1 MDLRYGLNPEQQAR
15 ATLDAPGSPVR
26 VLSGHPSYVNVLDG
40 IGAWRLVSEA
50 SSALASPA
58 AASFKHVSP
67 AGAAIAGDL
76 DEVMVERWI
85 PAGVEPSAIAT
96 AYVRARDCDPKSSF
110 GDFVAVSE
118 PVDHSLAEILRG
130 VVSDGIIAPG
140 YEPGTVDVLASK
152 KGGRYLVLEANPTFT
167 PPAWETREL
176 FGVGLE
182 QQATLTDI
190 TPALIQAGTETTL
203 PEPAVR
209 DLLLG
214 MITARHTQSNTVTYS
229 RDGIVLG
236 IGAGQQSRVDCTK
249 LAGAKVDTWWLRRH
263 GTVRDLPFSDEVRR
277 QERINWEIR
286 FIDGDMDPGEARR
299 FRAAL
304 SSEPTALPTD
314 ENEEWIRQL
323 DHVALASDGYIP
335 FRDNIDQAARHG
347 VRYIADPGG
356 SNRNEE
362 VEAACTEHNIALITT
377 GVRLFLH

>member
-1 MDLRYGLNPEQQAR
+1 MDLRYGLNPEQQAC
-15 ATLDAPGSPVR
+15 ATLDASGSPVR
-26 VLSGHPSYVNVLDG
+26 VVSGHPSYVNVLDG
-40 IGAWRLVSEA
+40 IGAWRLVREA
-50 SSALASPA
+50 ALALARPA

-67 AGAAIAGDL
+67 AGAALAGDL

-85 PAGVEPSAIAT
+85 PAGVEPSAVAT

-140 YEPGTVDVLASK
+140 YEPGTVGVLASK
-152 KGGRYLVLEANPTFT
+152 KGGSYLVLEADPNVE
-167 PPAWETREL
+167 PPASETRGL
-176 FGVGLE
+176 FGVRLE
-182 QQATLTDI
+182 QRGTPTEV
-190 TPALIQAGTETTL
+190 TPALVQAGTDTTL
-203 PEPAVR
+203 SDTAVR
-209 DLLLG
+209 DLVLG
-214 MITARHTQSNTVTYS
+214 MITARHTQSNTVTYT

-236 IGAGQQSRVDCTK
+236 IGAGQQSRVDCTR

-263 GTVRDLPFSDEVRR
+263 NAVRGLPFVDEVRR

-286 FIDGDMDPGEARR
+286 FIDGDLDPGEAGR
-299 FRAAL
+299 FRSAL
-304 SSEPTALPTD
+304 SAEPTTLSAD
-314 ENEEWIRQL
+314 DKADFVRQL
-323 DHVALASDGYIP
+323 DQVALASDGYIP

-356 SNRNEE
+356 SSRNEE
-362 VEAACTEHNIALITT
+362 VEAACAEHNITLITT